1 MRGSLGRRLA
11 SPLAAVLIATVPA
24 TAAVAE
30 EVDFKTT
37 AVLWVVSTQLVG
49 DEVLIEAEGMGHS
62 TALGSYTVTASL
74 SQTLVPGCD
83 PGTGTL
89 TFSAE
94 GGTIEL
100 SAEAL
105 VCFTDVTGVWMVTGG
120 TGEFAQA
127 SGDGT
132 FTGIPSH
139 AGQDPVVV
147 HLEGSLSL

>member
-11 SPLAAVLIATVPA
+11 SPLAAFLIATVPA
-24 TAAVAE
+24 TTAVAE

-62 TALGSYTVTASL
+62 TVLGSYTVTASL

-100 SAEAL
+100 SGEAL
-105 VCFTDVTGVWMVTGG
+105 VCFTDLTGVWMVTGG

-127 SGDGT
+127 SGEGA
-132 FTGIPSH
+132 FTGSPSH
-139 AGQDPVVV
+139 AGQDPVVM
-147 HLEGSLSL
+147 HLEGSLSF